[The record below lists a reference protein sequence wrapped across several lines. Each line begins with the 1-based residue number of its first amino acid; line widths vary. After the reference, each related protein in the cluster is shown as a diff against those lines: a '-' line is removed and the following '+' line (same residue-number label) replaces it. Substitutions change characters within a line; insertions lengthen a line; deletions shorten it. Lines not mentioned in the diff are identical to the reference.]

1 MKIYD
6 IAIIGAGASG
16 LMSASQLQQ
25 HDIAIIDSNTKKGLK
40 ILASGGGKCNVTNK
54 NVSVDNYLG
63 DKEFIKNA
71 LSQYSSK
78 DLLSFL
84 DTFNLKLEVR
94 RYGQY
99 FCKNSAKD
107 LLSILE
113 GLTRHCKF
121 YMGSSV
127 LQVEFN
133 KTFIITTEKEKIY
146 AKKLVIASG
155 GLSYSAIGAS
165 DIGYVIA
172 KSFGHTIITPAPAL
186 VGLTVQKD
194 QFWMKSL
201 SGISFNAKLS
211 VEDKSLESDLL
222 FTHKGISGPVV
233 LSGSLYWKKGQIALN
248 FLPNMDLRKTLD
260 KKSKKLV
267 SSIIPLP
274 KRFMV
279 EFLKSINIEDKQV
292 CKLKNEDLEKLYL
305 LNNYEFAPAGNFG
318 FTKAEVTKGG
328 VNTDEID
335 AVTFESKLQK
345 NLYFIGEVLD
355 VTGELGGYNFQW
367 AFASA
372 NSFTTNLQ

>member
-71 LSQYSSK
+71 LNQYSSK

-233 LSGSLYWKKGQIALN
+233 LSGSLYWKKGQIVLN

>member
-1 MKIYD
+1 
-6 IAIIGAGASG
+6 
-16 LMSASQLQQ
+16 MSASQLQQ

-201 SGISFNAKLS
+201 SGISFNARLS